1 MKIERKLHTIDA
13 EDQIAGRLAS
23 RIAVLL
29 QGKNK
34 VTFVPYSDGGD
45 NVVIENVEKMKFS
58 GRKLTTKL
66 YHRFTGYPGGIR
78 SVLLGEVFEKHPDE
92 LLRRMVYAML
102 PKNKLRPHMIKRLTF
117 VRNKKEKKS

>member
-13 EDQIAGRLAS
+13 QDQIAGRLAS
-23 RIAVLL
+23 RVAMIL

-34 VTFVPYSDGGD
+34 VTYQPNIDGGD
-45 NVVIENVEKMKFS
+45 LVTISNVEKMKFT
-58 GRKLTTKL
+58 GRKLTNKI

-78 SVLLGEVFEKHPDE
+78 SVKLGEVFEKRPQE

-102 PKNKLRPHMIKRLTF
+102 PKNKLRAGMIQRLTF
-117 VRNKKEKKS
+117 PHKKKKNKS